1 MNYKIIQKRNIWLTV
16 SAVLFVGFAA
26 ALIFWGLKLGI
37 DFTGGSMMEVKFLAQ
52 RPQVND
58 VYAELNGLNLG
69 SLTVQ
74 PVGESNM
81 ILRFQESGEGKQ
93 QAVMAKLDELA
104 EKQAGANQQKSGQL
118 LEEVSYNSVGP
129 SIGKE
134 LKSKSITAI
143 FWVFVAIVIY
153 ISIAF
158 RKVSK
163 PVTSWMY
170 GISALVAM
178 LHDVVITIGVFAVLG
193 KLYGVEINTPFVA
206 AALTVVGYSVH
217 DTIVVFDRLRENITR
232 SDEDF
237 EGTVNSS
244 LNQTLGRSLSTSMTT
259 ILALMAILLFG
270 GASIKTFALALT
282 VGIFIG
288 TYSSI
293 FVASP
298 LLVVWEK
305 YMVNRNLTN

>member
-1 MNYKIIQKRNIWLTV
+1 MNYKIIQKRNIWLAI

-104 EKQAGANQQKSGQL
+104 KKQAGGNEQKGGQL
-118 LEEVSYNSVGP
+118 LEEISYNSVGP

-134 LKSKSITAI
+134 LKSKSVTAI

-178 LHDVVITIGVFAVLG
+178 FHDVVITIGVFAVLG
-193 KLYGVEINTPFVA
+193 KFYGVEINTPFVA

-244 LNQTLGRSLSTSMTT
+244 INQTLGRSLSTSMTT
-259 ILALMAILLFG
+259 LLALMAILLFG

-305 YMVNRNLTN
+305 YAVKRN

>member
-1 MNYKIIQKRNIWLTV
+1 MNYKIIQKRNIWLSV
-16 SAVLFVGFAA
+16 SAGLFIVCAA
-26 ALIFWGLKLGI
+26 ALVVWGLKFGI

-58 VYAELNGLNLG
+58 VYSGLNSLNLG

-81 ILRFQESGEGKQ
+81 ILRFQESGQGRE

-104 EKQAGANQQKSGQL
+104 KKQAGVDQQKAGQL
-118 LEEVSYNSVGP
+118 LEEISFNSVGP

-143 FWVFVAIVIY
+143 FWVFAAIVIY

-170 GISALVAM
+170 GVSALVAM
-178 LHDVVITIGVFAVLG
+178 FHDVIITIGVFAILG
-193 KLYGVEINTPFVA
+193 KFYGVEINTPFVA

-217 DTIVVFDRLRENITR
+217 DTIVVFDRLRENITK
-232 SDEDF
+232 SEEDF
-237 EGTVNSS
+237 AGTVNSS
-244 LNQTLGRSLSTSMTT
+244 LNQTLGRSISTSMTT
-259 ILALMAILLFG
+259 LLALTAILLFG

-305 YMVNRNLTN
+305 YVVNKRLNS

>member
-1 MNYKIIQKRNIWLTV
+1 
-16 SAVLFVGFAA
+16 
-26 ALIFWGLKLGI
+26 
-37 DFTGGSMMEVKFLAQ
+37 MEVKFLAQ
-52 RPQVND
+52 RPEVND
-58 VYAELNGLNLG
+58 VYNDLNGMNLG

-74 PVGESNM
+74 PIGDNNM
-81 ILRFQESGEGKQ
+81 VLRFQDSGHDQE
-93 QAVMAKLDELA
+93 QAVMAKLNELA
-104 EKQAGANQQKSGQL
+104 KRQAGADQKKDNV
-118 LEEVSYNSVGP
+118 EEINYNAVGP

-134 LKSKSITAI
+134 LRTKAVTAI
-143 FWVFVAIVIY
+143 CWVFVAIVVY
-153 ISIAF
+153 IGIAF

-178 LHDVVITIGVFAVLG
+178 FHDTIITIGIFAILG
-193 KLYGVEINTPFVA
+193 KFYGVEINTPFVA
-206 AALTVVGYSVH
+206 AALTVIGYSVH

-244 LNQTLGRSLSTSMTT
+244 LNQTLGRSISTSMTT
-259 ILALMAILLFG
+259 LLALTAILLFG
-270 GASIKTFALALT
+270 GASIRTFALALT
-282 VGIFIG
+282 IGIFIG

-305 YMVNRNLTN
+305 YIVNKKLNA

>member
-1 MNYKIIQKRNIWLTV
+1 MNYKIIQKRNIWLTI
-16 SAVLFVGFAA
+16 SALLFIVCAA
-26 ALIFWGLKLGI
+26 ALIFWGLKFGI

-58 VYAELNGLNLG
+58 VYSELNGLNLG

-74 PVGESNM
+74 PVGESNV

-93 QAVMAKLDELA
+93 QAVMEKMDGLAK
-104 EKQAGANQQKSGQL
+104 KQAGADQQKDGKL
-118 LEEVSYNSVGP
+118 LEEISYNSVGP

-134 LKSKSITAI
+134 LKRKSITAI
-143 FWVFVAIVIY
+143 FWVFAAIVTY

-178 LHDVVITIGVFAVLG
+178 LHDVVITIGIFAILG

-206 AALTVVGYSVH
+206 AALTVIGYSVH

-244 LNQTLGRSLSTSMTT
+244 INQTLGRSISTSMTT
-259 ILALMAILLFG
+259 LLALTAILLFG

-282 VGIFIG
+282 IGIFIG

-305 YMVNRNLTN
+305 FSNRD